1 MLFEPKGLI
10 EVVNRSFLTIAAL
23 FSGLFWMQPV
33 QAIQEVGENSALSTQ
48 PTREQLDFFEK
59 RIRPVL
65 VKHCYKCHSEEA
77 AKKDELRGGLLLDSR
92 DGILAGGESGEALV
106 PGTALAPAVKASNS
120 SLRSLYMD

>member
-1 MLFEPKGLI
+1 MFEPKGLI

-23 FSGLFWMQPV
+23 FTGLFWMQSV

-92 DGILAGGESGEALV
+92 DGILAGGEL
-106 PGTALAPAVKASNS
+106 
-120 SLRSLYMD
+120 SLIHI